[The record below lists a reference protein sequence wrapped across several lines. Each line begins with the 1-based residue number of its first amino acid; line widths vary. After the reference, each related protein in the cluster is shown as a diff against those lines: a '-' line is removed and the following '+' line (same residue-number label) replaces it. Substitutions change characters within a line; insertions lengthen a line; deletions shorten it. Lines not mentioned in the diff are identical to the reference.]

1 MKSVWT
7 PPPIFDIV
15 ASAARVGLDELFGVL
30 NMGIGMVV
38 VVPAGGEDRA
48 LEVARAAG
56 VDAVVIGWISP
67 EPGVQRR

>member
-1 MKSVWT
+1 
-7 PPPIFDIV
+7 
-15 ASAARVGLDELFGVL
+15 
-30 NMGIGMVV
+30 